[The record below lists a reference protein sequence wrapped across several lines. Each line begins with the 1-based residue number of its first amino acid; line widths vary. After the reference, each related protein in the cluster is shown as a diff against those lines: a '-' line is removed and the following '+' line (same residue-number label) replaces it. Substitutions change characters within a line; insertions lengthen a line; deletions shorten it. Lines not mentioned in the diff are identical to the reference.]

1 MVFNAEQIQGLP
13 PLEVKATKP
22 DWERHERAENI
33 LQAMSVPIKHDQ
45 ADGAFYRPST
55 DSIHLPERSQFPS
68 ADNYYA
74 TALHEAGHS
83 TGHKK
88 PSG

>member
-1 MVFNAEQIQGLP
+1 
-13 PLEVKATKP
+13 
-22 DWERHERAENI
+22 AENI

-83 TGHKK
+83 TGHKSRLDRDLTGRFGSESYAK
-88 PSG
+88 

>member
-1 MVFNAEQIQGLP
+1 MITVKLDRPKVFSAVVFNAEQIQGLP

-33 LQAMSVPIKHDQ
+33 LQAMSIPIKHDQ

-55 DSIHLPERSQFPS
+55 DSIHLPERSHCI
-68 ADNYYA
+68 A
-74 TALHEAGHS
+74 
-83 TGHKK
+83 
-88 PSG
+88 